1 VPSDKIPLANAH
13 SSKLEGN
20 KIVNK
25 DEIIQKQK
33 KYLFSCVSTYYDE
46 PLVVD
51 HAKDQYVYD
60 AEGKEFLDF
69 FGGILTVSVGHC
81 NEKVT
86 QAIDQQIHQVQHM
99 STLYANEPQVLL
111 AEKLAQ
117 ITPGRLEKSFFTNSG
132 TEANETAVLLAQL
145 HTKCQD
151 VITLRHA
158 YSGRSYLALSLSAQ
172 SSWRLTPNVVPGV
185 HHIANAYCYRCPFGL
200 TYPSCDLK
208 CAKDAEEAIQTM
220 TSQGRVAAFL
230 AEPIQGVG
238 GFIVPPKE
246 YFKEIVGIIR
256 KYGGL
261 FISDEVQTGWGRTGG
276 KMFGIEHWGV
286 DPDIMTFAKG
296 MANGV
301 PIGATIATPEVAD
314 SMKGNTIST
323 FGGNPVTCTAARA
336 TIEVIEEDNLVENA
350 RVMGARLREG
360 LNALKDKYPVIGDV
374 RGMGLMQGMEL
385 VGEKKQ
391 PDAESA
397 KRLMELTKINGLLV
411 GKGGTYG
418 NVLRVAPPLN
428 VNKDQIDQALKVLD
442 QSFGQ
447 LGQ

>member
-1 VPSDKIPLANAH
+1 MK
-13 SSKLEGN
+13 KQ
-20 KIVNK
+20 
-25 DEIIQKQK
+25 EIIDKQR
-33 KYLFSCVSTYYDE
+33 KYLFSCVATYYDE

-51 HAKDQYVYD
+51 HAKDHYVYD
-60 AEGKEFLDF
+60 TDGKEFLDF

-86 QAIDQQIHQVQHM
+86 NAVIEQAGKLQHM
-99 STLYANEPQVLL
+99 STLYANEPQVRL

-132 TEANETAVLLAQL
+132 TEANETAVLLAQI

-151 VITLRHA
+151 IITLRHS

-200 TYPSCDLK
+200 TYPSCDIK

-238 GFIVPPKE
+238 GFITPPKE
-246 YFKEIVGIIR
+246 YFKEIVGIIK

-261 FISDEVQTGWGRTGG
+261 FICDEVQTGWGRTGG
-276 KMFGIEHWGV
+276 KMFGIEHWDV
-286 DPDIMTFAKG
+286 EPDIMTFAKG

-314 SMKGNTIST
+314 SMQGSTIST
-323 FGGNPVTCTAARA
+323 FGGNPVTCTAAHA
-336 TIEVIEEDNLVENA
+336 TIDVIEEENLVENA
-350 RVMGARLREG
+350 RLMGNRLRDG
-360 LNALKDKYPVIGDV
+360 LTGLKDKYPVIGDV

-385 VGEKKQ
+385 VGENKK
-391 PDAESA
+391 PDSEGT
-397 KRLMELTKINGLLV
+397 KRLMELTKNNGLLL

-418 NVLRVAPPLN
+418 NVLRVSPALN

-442 QSFGQ
+442 QSFAQMGQ
-447 LGQ
+447 

>member
-1 VPSDKIPLANAH
+1 M
-13 SSKLEGN
+13 N
-20 KIVNK
+20 KS
-25 DEIIQKQK
+25 EIIDKQR
-33 KYLFSCVSTYYDE
+33 KYLFSCVATYYDE

-51 HAKDQYVYD
+51 HAKDSYVYD

-81 NEKVT
+81 NDKVA
-86 QAIDQQIHQVQHM
+86 QAIHTQTEKLQHI
-99 STLYANEPQVLL
+99 STLYANEPQVRL

-132 TEANETAVLLAQL
+132 TEANETAVLLAQIY
-145 HTKCQD
+145 TKCQD
-151 VITLRHA
+151 VITLRHS

-208 CAKDAEEAIQTM
+208 CAKDVEEVIQTT
-220 TSQGRVAAFL
+220 TSQGRIAAFL

-238 GFIVPPKE
+238 GFITPPKE
-246 YFKEIVGIIR
+246 YFKEIVSIVR

-261 FISDEVQTGWGRTGG
+261 FICDEVQTAWGRTGG

-286 DPDIMTFAKG
+286 EPDIMTFAKG
-296 MANGV
+296 MANGA

-314 SMKGNTIST
+314 SMQGNTIST

-336 TIEVIEEDNLVENA
+336 TLEVIEEENLVENA
-350 RVMGARLREG
+350 RVMGNRLREG
-360 LNALKDKYPVIGDV
+360 LDALKEKYPVIGDV

-385 VGEKKQ
+385 VGEQKR
-391 PDAESA
+391 PDAEAA
-397 KRLMELTKINGLLV
+397 KRLMELTKTNGLLV

-418 NVLRVAPPLN
+418 NVLRVAPSLN
-428 VNKDQIDQALKVLD
+428 VNRDQIDQALKQLD
-442 QSFGQ
+442 HSFAQ

>member
-1 VPSDKIPLANAH
+1 MQRFNYVTM
-13 SSKLEGN
+13 N
-20 KIVNK
+20 KK
-25 DEIIQKQK
+25 EIIEKQK
-33 KYLFSCVSTYYDE
+33 KYLFSCVATYYDE

-51 HAKDQYVYD
+51 HARDQYVYD
-60 AEGKEFLDF
+60 ADGKEFLDF

-86 QAIDQQIHQVQHM
+86 RAIDEQTHKLQHM
-99 STLYANEPQVLL
+99 STLYANEPQVRL

-145 HTKCQD
+145 YTKCQD
-151 VITLRHA
+151 IITLRHS

-172 SSWRLTPNVVPGV
+172 SSWRLMPNVVPGV

-200 TYPSCDLK
+200 SYPSCDLK
-208 CAKDAEEAIQTM
+208 CAKDAEEAIQTL

-246 YFKEIVGIIR
+246 YFQEIVGIIR

-261 FISDEVQTGWGRTGG
+261 FICDEVQTGWGRTGG
-276 KMFGIEHWGV
+276 KMFGIEHWQV

-314 SMKGNTIST
+314 SLQGNTIST
-323 FGGNPVTCTAARA
+323 FGGNPVTSTAARA
-336 TIEVIEEDNLVENA
+336 TIEVIEEENLVENA
-350 RVMGARLREG
+350 RVMGNRLREG
-360 LNALKDKYPVIGDV
+360 LNALKDKYPIIGDV
-374 RGMGLMQGMEL
+374 RGMGLMQGLEL

-391 PDAESA
+391 PDVQNT
-397 KRLMELTKINGLLV
+397 KRVMELTKNNGLLV

-428 VNKDQIDQALKVLD
+428 VNKDQIDRALWVLD
-442 QSFGQ
+442 QSFAQ

>member
-1 VPSDKIPLANAH
+1 
-13 SSKLEGN
+13 
-20 KIVNK
+20 
-25 DEIIQKQK
+25 
-33 KYLFSCVSTYYDE
+33 
-46 PLVVD
+46 
-51 HAKDQYVYD
+51 
-60 AEGKEFLDF
+60 
-69 FGGILTVSVGHC
+69 
-81 NEKVT
+81 
-86 QAIDQQIHQVQHM
+86 
-99 STLYANEPQVLL
+99 
-111 AEKLAQ
+111 
-117 ITPGRLEKSFFTNSG
+117 
-132 TEANETAVLLAQL
+132 
-145 HTKCQD
+145 
-151 VITLRHA
+151 
-158 YSGRSYLALSLSAQ
+158 
-172 SSWRLTPNVVPGV
+172 
-185 HHIANAYCYRCPFGL
+185 L

-246 YFKEIVGIIR
+246 YFQEIVGIIR

-261 FISDEVQTGWGRTGG
+261 FICDEVQTGWGRTGG

-314 SMKGNTIST
+314 SMQGNTIST

-336 TIEVIEEDNLVENA
+336 TIEIVEEDNLVENA
-350 RVMGARLREG
+350 RVMGERLRQG
-360 LNALKDKYPVIGDV
+360 LNALKDKYPIIGDV

-385 VGEKKQ
+385 VGEKKK
-391 PDAESA
+391 PDVEST
-397 KRLMELTKINGLLV
+397 KRVMESTRRNGLLV

-428 VNKDQIDQALKVLD
+428 VNKDQVDQALKALD

>member
-1 VPSDKIPLANAH
+1 MNKKEI
-13 SSKLEGN
+13 LE
-20 KIVNK
+20 
-25 DEIIQKQK
+25 KQK
-33 KYLFSCVSTYYDE
+33 KYLFSCVATYYDE

-60 AEGKEFLDF
+60 ADGNQYLDF

-86 QAIDQQIHQVQHM
+86 RAVDEQTHRVQHL

-132 TEANETAVLLAQL
+132 TEANETAVLLAQI

-151 VITLRHA
+151 IIALRHS

-172 SSWRLTPNVVPGV
+172 SSWRLMPNVVPGV

-200 TYPSCDLK
+200 TYPSCELK

-246 YFKEIVGIIR
+246 YFQEIVGIIR

-261 FISDEVQTGWGRTGG
+261 FIADEVQTGWGRTGG

-286 DPDIMTFAKG
+286 DPDIMTLAKG

-314 SMKGNTIST
+314 SMRGNTIST

-336 TIEVIEEDNLVENA
+336 TIEVVEEENLVENA
-350 RVMGARLREG
+350 RLMGERLRQG
-360 LNALKDKYPVIGDV
+360 LNALQDKYPVIGDV

-385 VGEKKQ
+385 VGVMKK
-391 PDAESA
+391 PDVEST
-397 KRLMELTKINGLLV
+397 KRVMELTRREGLLV

-428 VNKDQIDQALKVLD
+428 VNQDQIDQALTALD
-442 QSFGQ
+442 RSFGQ